1 MCYCHPSHVWNFDNG
16 HYEFPLNIVGY
27 PLIWVHHLSFWPWH
41 ILAYMYIFHT
51 HKKWLY
57 MYRIYTCMYS
67 YLCVMIM
74 SHKPDMFASFT
85 REGPIYQGNWAD
97 HEMKATL
104 RNGLRT
110 GLHER
115 RECATHTYIYICY
128 HTMVSNTAATWLI
141 DVLNHENYTI
151 IIVQQLHLINTCRFL
166 TQVIANLTPKQGAFI
181 KNHLSPRLTVTRLSS
196 NFQLLLA
203 TIPLLVTLVQTIEL
217 PQIDRCS
224 WHVYHIA
231 RPAQLNNK

>member
-1 MCYCHPSHVWNFDNG
+1 MYVFIPLCDDNESQTWHVRQFHSG
-16 HYEFPLNIVGY
+16 RA
-27 PLIWVHHLSFWPWH
+27 HLPRQLSRPWDESDPAQW
-41 ILAYMYIFHT
+41 IAN
-51 HKKWLY
+51 
-57 MYRIYTCMYS
+57 R
-67 YLCVMIM
+67 
-74 SHKPDMFASFT
+74 FARET
-85 REGPIYQGNWAD
+85 RVRY
-97 HEMKATL
+97 
-104 RNGLRT
+104 
-110 GLHER
+110 
-115 RECATHTYIYICY
+115 THTYIYIYICY